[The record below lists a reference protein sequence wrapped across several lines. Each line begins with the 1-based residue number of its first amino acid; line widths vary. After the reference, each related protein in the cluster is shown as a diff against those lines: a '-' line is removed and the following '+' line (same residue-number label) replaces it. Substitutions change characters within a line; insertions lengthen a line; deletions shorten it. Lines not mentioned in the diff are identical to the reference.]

1 MIFVFL
7 GLEKLFF
14 LKVSLLGSEL
24 QYSVCDNLKATVIHK
39 MMSEN

>member
-1 MIFVFL
+1 MIFVFP

-24 QYSVCDNLKATVIHK
+24 QYLVCDNLKATVIHK